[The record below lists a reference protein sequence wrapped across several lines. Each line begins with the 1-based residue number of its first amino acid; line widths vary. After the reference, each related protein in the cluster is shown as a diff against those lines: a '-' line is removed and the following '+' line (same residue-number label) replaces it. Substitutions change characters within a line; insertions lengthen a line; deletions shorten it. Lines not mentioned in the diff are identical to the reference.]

1 MAAQQREASSLRL
14 NFTWTLVGNAV
25 YSGGQWL
32 TLVLLAKLTRP
43 ELVGQYALG
52 LTIVL
57 PVLTFTSFQLR
68 SVVTT
73 DVREQIHFGN
83 YLGFRLLSTGLALMI
98 IFAIAIASG
107 YRWQLRAV
115 ILMVGLAQA
124 IEVISDIYFARLQLK
139 ERLDRVS
146 KSMITRT
153 VLSALGLSV
162 GVYFGHSLLWGVA
175 GIVLARAM
183 VLSGYDL
190 RGHTHDLDEQ
200 SEGFSRDDVLKPRWD
215 LRVQR
220 ELLWLGLPLGIIT
233 VLLSLSSSI
242 PRYFIEHALGER
254 ALGIFSA
261 TTFMF
266 AAGFMA
272 IVSLGQSAF
281 TRLASTYT
289 AGNLTEFR
297 LVVGKLLAIGA
308 TLGMCGIIVAR
319 VAGREILTI
328 LFRPEYAE
336 HTDLLVTI
344 MIAAAIQYLAALM
357 GSAAT
362 AARFF
367 KPQIP
372 LLAGVVVTAG
382 IVSYWLI
389 PTYGLLGAGFAIVVT
404 SAVLLSGETILLWWV
419 LRELRRKG
427 DVQIQHNRKTPQREA
442 GVVLT
447 QTLRSVAFLIR
458 NIPLNRSKYH
468 VVKWAGALNVQPSF
482 TFYSRQLATRWSS
495 AGFPDLLTRHM
506 LFEGM
511 YQQDVL
517 LTLRNL
523 VHPGDCIVD
532 VGGHHGLMAVVAAK
546 AAGPQGL
553 VVSFEPNPT
562 ARRIFLENCKL
573 NGVPNIRLEPLALS
587 DGNGHAKFYIQKG
600 AVSWNSSFFDNFASQ
615 HGRDEIEQIEVNM
628 TTLDA
633 YATDQALTPAFIKID
648 AEGSEFLILRGAM
661 KTIQKHNPFI
671 SMEFNPE
678 SARTANTSVEEMQK
692 VLENAGYRLVV
703 LRRLRTG
710 CYRFDRQEPFQP
722 DKHCADEL
730 CNVLCIPSRLCQAW
744 RHGREFQPL
753 DPVSGHAV
761 LSAGAYQVI
770 PEIRGGKPMHLGLRK
785 PARSSLAYSTVRQ

>member
-1 MAAQQREASSLRL
+1 MWSMPTKQQGATVSAEASQLAAAPQREAASLGK

-25 YSGGQWL
+25 YSGGQWA

-52 LTIVL
+52 LAIVL
-57 PVLTFTSFQLR
+57 PVLMFTGLQLR

-73 DVREQIHFGN
+73 DVREQIHFRD
-83 YLGFRLLSTGLALMI
+83 YLGFRLVSTGLALMI
-98 IFAIAIASG
+98 IFAIVLASG

-139 ERLDRVS
+139 DRLDRVS

-153 VLSALGLSV
+153 VLSALGLTV
-162 GVYFGHSLLWGVA
+162 GVYFGHSLLWGIA
-175 GIVLARAM
+175 GVVLARAM
-183 VLSGYDL
+183 VLAGYDI
-190 RGHTHDLDEQ
+190 RRHTHDLSPQ
-200 SEGFSRDDVLKPRWD
+200 SNGFSRDDLLKPRWD

-261 TTFMF
+261 TVFMY

-281 TRLASTYT
+281 TRMATAYT

-297 LVVGKLLAIGA
+297 SVLVKLLAIGA
-308 TLGMCGIIVAR
+308 TLGVCGIIVAR
-319 VAGREILTI
+319 LAGREILTI

-382 IVSYWLI
+382 VVSYWLI
-389 PTYGLLGAGFAIVVT
+389 PRYGLLGAGFAIVVT
-404 SAVLLSGETILLWWV
+404 SAVLLLGETILLWWV

-427 DVQIQHNRKTPQREA
+427 HVQMQHNRKTPQREA
-442 GVVLT
+442 GVMLT

-468 VVKWAGALNVQPSF
+468 VVKWAGALNVRPSF
-482 TFYSRQLATRWSS
+482 PFYSRQLATRWSS

-523 VHPGDCIVD
+523 VHPGDCVVD

-633 YATDQALTPAFIKID
+633 YATDQALKPAFIKID

-692 VLENAGYRLVV
+692 VLENEGYRLVV

-730 CNVLCIPSRLCQAW
+730 CNVLCIPSRLGRAW

-753 DPVSGHAV
+753 DPVSGPAV
-761 LSAGAYQVI
+761 LSAGAY
-770 PEIRGGKPMHLGLRK
+770 
-785 PARSSLAYSTVRQ
+785 